1 MFFEEMFGGMPHH
14 MSSRNREPVDTDSLY
29 NTLNVSKNST
39 EKEIKKAWRKICR
52 TEHPDRGGDE
62 KKFKE
67 AENAYN
73 ILSDKNKRSLYDKGG
88 VEAVKQGHDVSDLGS
103 FFGHRGNRRQREEKP
118 APIKE
123 IVSIT
128 LEEVC
133 TAPTKNIKITVLTA
147 KSRVTC
153 NRCGGRGNVME
164 TVRRGPMILQTQR
177 ECSSCKGKGVSFEN
191 EKKIEKNLEIFVPA
205 GVKDGDKMVMSG
217 DGHDLPGMSNGDV
230 IVIFKVKPHKI
241 FNRIQ
246 ADLAIAKEITL
257 VEALC
262 GYSFTIRSVN
272 GEDWLKIESKPGHVT
287 QPSEVIKINGQGLP
301 QKGNRNTRGN
311 LFVRFCVVL
320 PKHNSFTPKATK
332 ELKKLLKVKYD
343 MPNQTQNDTRELVAG
358 TKVRLVNLQ
367 NRPDLNG
374 TEGKVMEANVR
385 PGQFAVQL
393 VTGQTV
399 AVRAEL
405 LEITE
410 VLVDDKTTNDKG
422 PGKDDYVEE
431 VTGEIVEN
439 MDAVSHT
446 PAASGKGQHDEDEEE
461 MGNNVGCRQ
470 M

>member
-14 MSSRNREPVDTDSLY
+14 MNRSREPVDTEGLY
-29 NTLNVSKNST
+29 KTLNVSKNST
-39 EKEIKKAWRKICR
+39 KKEIKKAWHKICR

-73 ILSDKNKRSLYDKGG
+73 ILSDPNKRSLYDKGG
-88 VEAVKQGHDVSDLGS
+88 VEAVKQGHDVTDIGS
-103 FFGHRGNRRQREEKP
+103 FFGGGRSNRRPREEKP

-123 IVSIT
+123 VISVS

-133 TAPTKNIKITVLTA
+133 TAPTKNIKITILTA
-147 KSRVTC
+147 KKRVTC
-153 NRCGGRGNVME
+153 SRCNGRGNVME

-177 ECSSCKGKGVSFEN
+177 ECSVCNGKGVSFEQ
-191 EKKIEKNLEIFVPA
+191 EKKIQKNLEIYVPA
-205 GVKDGDKMVMSG
+205 GVKDGDKMVMTG

-230 IVIFKVKPHKI
+230 IIIFKVKPHKM

-257 VEALC
+257 VQALC

-272 GEDWLKIESKPGHVT
+272 GEDWLKISSKPGHVT
-287 QPSEVIKINGQGLP
+287 QPQEVIKINGQGLP

-311 LFVRFCVVL
+311 LFVRFRVIL
-320 PKHNSFTPKATK
+320 PEHNSFNEKSTK

-343 MPNQTQNDTRELVAG
+343 MPNQTQNDTREITAG
-358 TKVRLVNLQ
+358 SKVRLVNLQ
-367 NRPDLNG
+367 NKPGLNG
-374 TEGKVMEANVR
+374 TEGKVLEANVR

-405 LEITE
+405 LELTE
-410 VLVDDKTTNDKG
+410 ALVDDKSGNDT
-422 PGKDDYVEE
+422 PGKEDYVEE
-431 VTGEIVEN
+431 VSGEIVEN